1 MSVIV
6 NAVYEDRPKFLDIW
20 MEMIQQERDSGS
32 HIHATTKN
40 LLNYARYFDAYTRG
54 QMFGGCLFWM
64 PQPWE
69 PPQAVIMFGEDFK
82 TEDWDTDRPSCATL
96 WGGYVRP
103 EFRRQN
109 IGREMMYAICPE
121 LLKLGFHNIET
132 RVRVENK
139 GGHREA
145 LALGLEFESHLYV
158 GDLTKIVKTGLCL
171 D

>member
-1 MSVIV
+1 
-6 NAVYEDRPKFLDIW
+6 
-20 MEMIQQERDSGS
+20 MEMMKQEREAGS

-40 LLNYARYFDAYTRG
+40 LLHYTGYFDGYTMG
-54 QMFGGCLFWM
+54 HMFGGCLFWM

-69 PPQAVIMFGEDFK
+69 PPQAVIMFGEDTG
-82 TEDWDTDRPSCATL
+82 TERWDTDRLSCATL

-103 EFRRQN
+103 EFRRKN
-109 IGREMMYAICPE
+109 IGKEMMYAMCPE
-121 LLKLGFHNIET
+121 LLKLGFKHLET

-158 GDLTKIVKTGLCL
+158 GDLREIVK
-171 D
+171 